1 VPENPPRARLTFR
14 TRSEAFPGAIP
25 VANNTPQKPAF
36 GLRTERIS
44 GSSFT
49 ASRDHNL
56 QTWIYRQTSSLDH
69 DEFVP
74 YNDSLTPKAP
84 KHISPNSYMWTSL
97 PTSPNADWLSQT
109 LLAGNGDPATKTG
122 LAVWTFSITK
132 DMPANTAF
140 SSLDGDCLII
150 PQAGALDIQT
160 ELGKL
165 LVRQNEICVI
175 PRGVRYRVTLPEG
188 KPCRGFINEIFQSHF
203 RLPELGIVGSSGLA
217 QVRDFQIPTAFFDGT
232 LNTSTNLVQANNT
245 DWTIV
250 SRQASRLW
258 KCSQDH
264 TPFDVAA
271 WHGTFYP
278 YKYDLARFCV
288 LGNALFDEHDPC
300 LYVVLTAPAYGEPGN
315 ALVDFAIIPPR
326 WQVSEDTFWLP
337 YYHRNT
343 MVEFYAPIVNAQ
355 SPQHPFNGGQEF
367 KPFAAGMNGPMTTHG
382 AAEEEF
388 VKTREMELKPT
399 KLMTDGV
406 TIFLLET
413 EKPLFLADWAAEG
426 AQKNFKV
433 KKEAKM

>member
-1 VPENPPRARLTFR
+1 
-14 TRSEAFPGAIP
+14 
-25 VANNTPQKPAF
+25 
-36 GLRTERIS
+36 
-44 GSSFT
+44 
-49 ASRDHNL
+49 
-56 QTWIYRQTSSLDH
+56 
-69 DEFVP
+69 
-74 YNDSLTPKAP
+74 
-84 KHISPNSYMWTSL
+84 MWTSF
-97 PTSPNADWLSQT
+97 PTSPNANWLSQT

-122 LAVWTFSITK
+122 LAVWTFSITN

-232 LNTSTNLVQANNT
+232 LNTSSNLVQANNT

-382 AAEEEF
+382 AAEDEF

-399 KLMTDGV
+399 KLMTDGI